1 MKFYEVIAKCG
12 HVGREYYYEG
22 HFFVRAQSKQEAAT
36 VVKKAPRVKKDHEDV
51 ILDVFEVDK
60 PTYLQGLEDF
70 KNNPY
75 FNCNSK
81 WEQKRVFEL
90 IKDGIKPE
98 TETQLRYRER
108 RIKYYKDKCGATAKP
123 SKWRGI
129 RNPYKYA
136 KYNLYLETAAI

>member
-1 MKFYEVIAKCG
+1 MKFFEVVAKCG
-12 HVGREYYYEG
+12 HVGRGFYYEG
-22 HFFVRAQSKQEAAT
+22 HFFVKCGSGHEAADI
-36 VVKKAPRVKKDHEDV
+36 VKRAPRVKKDHDDV
-51 ILDVFEVDK
+51 ILKVSEVAK
-60 PTYLQGLEDF
+60 PTYLQGLEDY

-75 FNCNSK
+75 FNCKSK
-81 WEQKRVFEL
+81 WEQKRVLEL

-98 TETQLRYRER
+98 TELQIRYRER
-108 RIKYYKDKCGATAKP
+108 YIKYYKDKSYADKP